1 MPRNPPGMAWSQP
14 HLTVP
19 LAAKVRMLTGK
30 KRRAMNGGAP
40 AKPQLL
46 CNGANPS
53 GAATD
58 VFR

>member
-1 MPRNPPGMAWSQP
+1 MALVAASLDCASQ
-14 HLTVP
+14 TT
-19 LAAKVRMLTGK
+19 LAATLPKLTGK
-30 KRRAMNGGAP
+30 KRRAMNCGAP

-53 GAATD
+53 GAALD